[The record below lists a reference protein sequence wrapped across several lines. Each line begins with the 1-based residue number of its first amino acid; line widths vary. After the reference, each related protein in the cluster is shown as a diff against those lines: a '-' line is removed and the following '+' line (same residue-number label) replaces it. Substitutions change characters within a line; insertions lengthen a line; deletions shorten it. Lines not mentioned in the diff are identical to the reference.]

1 VRSVKIQRAVFV
13 TGSPIYY
20 GAQCQRLGEYTSVCM
35 SNMAIN
41 RAQDFDLLS
50 GWLELVIQHGIS
62 LNSVSNLGTLT
73 DIITIYTPGTLQLP
87 REELK
92 HSQVFS
98 KMEIISGTGI
108 STH

>member
-1 VRSVKIQRAVFV
+1 
-13 TGSPIYY
+13 
-20 GAQCQRLGEYTSVCM
+20 
-35 SNMAIN
+35 MAIN
-41 RAQDFDLLS
+41 RGQDFDLLS

-62 LNSVSNLGTLT
+62 INSVSNLGILT